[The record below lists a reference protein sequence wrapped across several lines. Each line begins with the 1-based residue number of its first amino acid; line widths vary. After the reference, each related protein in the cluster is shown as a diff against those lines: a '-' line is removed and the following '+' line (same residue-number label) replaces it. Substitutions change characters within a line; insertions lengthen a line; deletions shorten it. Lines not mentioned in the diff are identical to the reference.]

1 MPGNIKGIIVEIG
14 GDTSKLQKALNKVN
28 SQSNSLSKE
37 LKGIN
42 SLLKLDPKNVEL
54 LSQKQEILNQSIDTT
69 QDKLQQ
75 LQKIKEEADKKM
87 ASGGK
92 ISEENYRNLQR
103 EIISTQNKLNGLT
116 DELKQFN
123 AENTQLS
130 KASKKIEEYGNKI
143 SKVSDKVNDLGN
155 KASVVSGAVV
165 AGGVALVNSAM
176 SVEDAVAKYVSSTNT
191 AANETERYKTILENI
206 NKANYGD
213 GYEDIANSMAAVKM
227 QLKDIND
234 ADLESIT
241 EKAIALRDL
250 FGYDVSESIRAV
262 KALMDNFS
270 VTADESFN
278 LIAEG
283 KKQGL
288 DFSNELLD
296 NVNEY
301 SVQFK
306 KLGLSAEDM
315 FNIFKV
321 GSENGAFNLDKIGD
335 AVKEFSIRAIDGS
348 NTTSDGF
355 KRIGLNADEMA
366 KKFANGGET
375 AKQAFIEVVNRL
387 GKMDDKVSQSVAGV
401 DLFGTMWEDLG
412 PTVISSFSKM
422 DAGISKS
429 SNSMQESI
437 DELYD
442 TTKKKA
448 ETQLKRLQS
457 LGADFGEEMLP
468 VLEKIIDK
476 AEDFIDCLEDMSD
489 EEKENV
495 AKIALLVAGFG
506 PLTKV
511 VGTAGSAIGTIT
523 KGLGKFKEAMNVV
536 DTGVKSTSSGINILS
551 NIITAFKSPVGLATT
566 ALTALAAATVYVIQK
581 GKELDPEVKKA
592 TDNINKMTE
601 AYNESNDAAQQQIS
615 AGIAQ
620 MDYIQRLR
628 EELNQLVDANGKV
641 KDGYKERVDFILGE
655 LNEALGT
662 EYTQTDG
669 VIQKYKELSDNIDLL
684 IQKKKAEVILDANK
698 DNYVNALTERTKAQS
713 EYSENLNK
721 QIELEND
728 LVDLKDKL
736 TKKTEEM
743 NEAEKKGQTGAY
755 SAYETAKSQA
765 QFYETQIQQK
775 QKDLDAQKQNVQS
788 SYELY
793 KKYTE
798 LIGADDKLQTAL
810 LTNNTETIKLALQ
823 ERTNN
828 MIQQAM
834 TGNETLAQQ
843 IEKEGLLYQSD
854 LTLKQDYVSKNQL
867 ENAKLVED
875 DITAGQQRLAN
886 LSNQLVEET
895 NKITELSPAQV
906 EAWKSLAN
914 ASYLEYSNGIS
925 KLSPDMQT
933 KIQEAT
939 GVLIASRPE
948 FAQRAGEVGTE
959 VANNF
964 DKNAE
969 AKEKALNTLQ
979 GFYEGLNDDEKKE
992 LLKTTVGDR
1001 ADEVAKEF
1009 ESGDYQTSGEN
1020 VLKGLYNGLNNG
1032 KLGQSL
1038 ITKAA
1043 SIARSVAEQFNIQWD
1058 EHSPS
1063 KLMKKKA
1070 EYLLQPIGTVF
1081 EKEEGKLKNISKS
1094 VARSVIEGFDRGGF
1108 DKLLNVNTN
1117 QKMQSANI
1125 PSNTTNN
1132 NITYVAN
1139 IYAQTVNEQN
1149 LKTIFDYMNRRFG
1162 NIYS

>member
-28 SQSNSLSKE
+28 SQSSSLSKE

-155 KASVVSGAVV
+155 KASVASGAVI
-165 AGGVALVNSAM
+165 AGGVALANSAM

-191 AANETERYKTILENI
+191 ATNETEKYKTVLENI

-234 ADLESIT
+234 ADLENIT

-250 FGYDVSESIRAV
+250 FGYDVSESIRSV
-262 KALMDNFS
+262 KALMDNFNI
-270 VTADESFN
+270 TADESFN

-296 NVNEY
+296 NINEY

-306 KLGLSAEDM
+306 KLGLSVEDM

-348 NTTSDGF
+348 NTTVDGF

-366 KKFANGGET
+366 KKFANGGDV

-387 GKMDDKVSQSVAGV
+387 GSMDDKVSQSIAGV

-429 SNSMQESI
+429 SNSMQDSI

-489 EEKENV
+489 EEKENI

-511 VGTAGSAIGTIT
+511 VGTAGSAIGTFSQAVGVATGKINSNST
-523 KGLGKFKEAMNVV
+523 SVNNLAGVLKGLTSPLGIGIGLFAALSIGAQTYV
-536 DTGVKSTSSGINILS
+536 DKLLEIE
-551 NIITAFKSPVGLATT
+551 PGLQK
-566 ALTALAAATVYVIQK
+566 VIDK
-581 GKELDPEVKKA
+581 NSEFSISLNDSYA
-592 TDNINKMTE
+592 SINKDAE
-601 AYNESNDAAQQQIS
+601 AKLSEIQNAQKLS
-615 AGIAQ
+615 A
-620 MDYIQRLR
+620 
-628 EELNQLVDANGKV
+628 ELKNLVDANGEV
-641 KDGYKERVDFILGE
+641 KKGYEGRVNYILGK
-655 LNEALGT
+655 LNNAAGT
-662 EYTQTDG
+662 EYKIVDG
-669 VIQKYKELSDNIDLL
+669 QIEKYKELADTIDTVLVK
-684 IQKKKAEVILDANK
+684 QEFQVHMAAN
-698 DNYVNALTERTKAQS
+698 EQ
-713 EYSENLNK
+713 
-721 QIELEND
+721 
-728 LVDLKDKL
+728 
-736 TKKTEEM
+736 
-743 NEAEKKGQTGAY
+743 
-755 SAYETAKSQA
+755 
-765 QFYETQIQQK
+765 
-775 QKDLDAQKQNVQS
+775 
-788 SYELY
+788 
-793 KKYTE
+793 KYTE
-798 LIGADDKLQTAL
+798 AINNEQEALKNYTAAMDETKKKREEYNDALENGNWLEQYNALENLTAAEKAETEAQVTYGSILNTVSDYYEQKEILQSNDINKMQEYLDKQNDLQ
-810 LTNNTETIKLALQ
+810 
-823 ERTNN
+823 
-828 MIQQAM
+828 
-834 TGNETLAQQ
+834 AQQ
-843 IEKEGLLYQSD
+843 TINTGASLSEQINQAGNYYTKLGELARSYNDIDATIQAERVTQRQASYEQELIN
-854 LTLKQDYVSKNQL
+854 LANQL
-867 ENAKLVED
+867 
-875 DITAGQQRLAN
+875 AN
-886 LSNQLVEET
+886 QTQKVEELT
-895 NKITELSPAQV
+895 PEQI
-906 EAWKSLAN
+906 EAWKSLSDQ
-914 ASYLEYSNGIS
+914 SYLAYQTAINQLGPE
-925 KLSPDMQT
+925 MQA
-933 KIQEAT
+933 KIADAT
-939 GVLIASRPE
+939 GVIASNTPE
-948 FAQRAGEVGTE
+948 FAAQAGRMGDE
-959 VANNF
+959 VAAKFNE
-964 DKNAE
+964 DAT
-969 AKEKALNTLQ
+969 AKENALKTLQ
-979 GFYEGLNDDEKKE
+979 GFYEGLNDEEKKE
-992 LLKTTVGDR
+992 LLKSTVGER

-1009 ESGDYQTSGEN
+1009 ESGDYQKSGEN
-1020 VLKGLYNGLNNG
+1020 VLEGLYKGLSNGTIG
-1032 KLGQSL
+1032 EKLLS
-1038 ITKAA
+1038 KAA
-1043 SIARSVAEQFNIQWD
+1043 SIAKNIAGQFNIEWD
-1058 EHSPS
+1058 IHSPS
-1063 KLMKKKA
+1063 RLMKKKA

-1094 VARSVIEGFDRGGF
+1094 VAKSVIEGFDKGGF
-1108 DKLLNVNTN
+1108 DKLLNINTSP
-1117 QKMQSANI
+1117 KMQNTNI

-1149 LKTIFDYMNRRFG
+1149 LKTFFEYMNRRFG
-1162 NIYS
+1162 NMY

>member
-1 MPGNIKGIIVEIG
+1 
-14 GDTSKLQKALNKVN
+14 
-28 SQSNSLSKE
+28 
-37 LKGIN
+37 
-42 SLLKLDPKNVEL
+42 
-54 LSQKQEILNQSIDTT
+54 
-69 QDKLQQ
+69 
-75 LQKIKEEADKKM
+75 M

-155 KASVVSGAVV
+155 KASVASGAVV
-165 AGGVALVNSAM
+165 AGGVALANSAM

-191 AANETERYKTILENI
+191 ATNETEKYKTVLENI

-234 ADLESIT
+234 ADLENIT

-262 KALMDNFS
+262 KALMDNFNI
-270 VTADESFN
+270 TADESFN

-412 PTVISSFSKM
+412 PAVISSFSKM

-506 PLTKV
+506 PLTKA
-511 VGTAGSAIGTIT
+511 VGTAGSAIGTFSQAVGVATGKINSNST
-523 KGLGKFKEAMNVV
+523 SVNNLAGVLKGLASPLGIGIGLFAALSIGAQTYVGKLLE
-536 DTGVKSTSSGINILS
+536 IE
-551 NIITAFKSPVGLATT
+551 PGLQK
-566 ALTALAAATVYVIQK
+566 VIDK
-581 GKELDPEVKKA
+581 NSEFSISLNDSYA
-592 TDNINKMTE
+592 SINKDAE
-601 AYNESNDAAQQQIS
+601 AKLSEIQNAQKLS
-615 AGIAQ
+615 A
-620 MDYIQRLR
+620 
-628 EELNQLVDANGKV
+628 ELKNLVDANGKV
-641 KDGYKERVDFILGE
+641 KKGYEGRVNYILGE
-655 LNEALGT
+655 LNNAAGT
-662 EYTQTDG
+662 EYKIIDG
-669 VIQKYKELSDNIDLL
+669 
-684 IQKKKAEVILDANK
+684 
-698 DNYVNALTERTKAQS
+698 
-713 EYSENLNK
+713 
-721 QIELEND
+721 QIEKYEELAD
-728 LVDLKDKL
+728 TIDTVLVKQEFQVHM
-736 TKKTEEM
+736 TA
-743 NEAEKKGQTGAY
+743 NEQ
-755 SAYETAKSQA
+755 
-765 QFYETQIQQK
+765 
-775 QKDLDAQKQNVQS
+775 
-788 SYELY
+788 
-793 KKYTE
+793 KYTE
-798 LIGADDKLQTAL
+798 AINNEKEALKNYTDALDETKKKREEYNDALENGNGFEQYNALENLKAAEKAETEAQVTYGAILNTVSDYYEQKEILQSNDINKMQEYLDKQNDLQ
-810 LTNNTETIKLALQ
+810 
-823 ERTNN
+823 
-828 MIQQAM
+828 
-834 TGNETLAQQ
+834 AQQ
-843 IEKEGLLYQSD
+843 TINTGASLSEQINQAGNYYTKLGELARSYNDIDATIQAERVTQRQASYEQELINLG
-854 LTLKQDYVSKNQL
+854 NQL
-867 ENAKLVED
+867 
-875 DITAGQQRLAN
+875 AN
-886 LSNQLVEET
+886 ET
-895 NKITELSPAQV
+895 NKVEELTPEQV
-906 EAWKSLAN
+906 EAWKNLAN
-914 ASYLEYSNGIS
+914 QSYLTYQTAINQLGPE
-925 KLSPDMQT
+925 MQA
-933 KIQEAT
+933 KIAEAT
-939 GVLIASRPE
+939 GVIAANTPE
-948 FAQRAGEVGTE
+948 FAAQAGKMGDE
-959 VANNF
+959 VATKFNK
-964 DKNAE
+964 DAK
-969 AKEKALNTLQ
+969 AKENALKTLQ
-979 GFYEGLNDDEKKE
+979 GFYEGLNDNEKKE
-992 LLKTTVGDR
+992 LLKATVEER

-1009 ESGDYQTSGEN
+1009 ESGDYQKSGEN
-1020 VLKGLYNGLNNG
+1020 VLKGLYNGLSNG
-1032 KLGQSL
+1032 SLGQSL
-1038 ITKAA
+1038 IAKAA
-1043 SIARSVAEQFNIQWD
+1043 SIAKNVANQFNIQWD

-1063 KLMKKKA
+1063 RLMKKKA

-1081 EKEEGKLKNISKS
+1081 EREEGKLKNISKS

-1108 DKLLNVNTN
+1108 DKLLNINTSP
-1117 QKMQSANI
+1117 KMQNTNI

-1149 LKTIFDYMNRRFG
+1149 LKTFFDYMNRRFG
-1162 NIYS
+1162 NMY

>member
-75 LQKIKEEADKKM
+75 LKKIKEEADKKM

-155 KASVVSGAVV
+155 KASVASGAVV
-165 AGGVALVNSAM
+165 AGGIALANSAM

-191 AANETERYKTILENI
+191 ATNETEKYKTVLENI

-234 ADLESIT
+234 ADLENIT

-262 KALMDNFS
+262 KALMDNFNI
-270 VTADESFN
+270 TADESFN

-684 IQKKKAEVILDANK
+684 IQP
-698 DNYVNALTERTKAQS
+698 
-713 EYSENLNK
+713 
-721 QIELEND
+721 
-728 LVDLKDKL
+728 
-736 TKKTEEM
+736 
-743 NEAEKKGQTGAY
+743 
-755 SAYETAKSQA
+755 
-765 QFYETQIQQK
+765 
-775 QKDLDAQKQNVQS
+775 
-788 SYELY
+788 
-793 KKYTE
+793 
-798 LIGADDKLQTAL
+798 
-810 LTNNTETIKLALQ
+810 
-823 ERTNN
+823 
-828 MIQQAM
+828 
-834 TGNETLAQQ
+834 
-843 IEKEGLLYQSD
+843 
-854 LTLKQDYVSKNQL
+854 
-867 ENAKLVED
+867 ED
-875 DITAGQQRLAN
+875 
-886 LSNQLVEET
+886 
-895 NKITELSPAQV
+895 
-906 EAWKSLAN
+906 
-914 ASYLEYSNGIS
+914 
-925 KLSPDMQT
+925 
-933 KIQEAT
+933 
-939 GVLIASRPE
+939 
-948 FAQRAGEVGTE
+948 
-959 VANNF
+959 
-964 DKNAE
+964 
-969 AKEKALNTLQ
+969 
-979 GFYEGLNDDEKKE
+979 
-992 LLKTTVGDR
+992 
-1001 ADEVAKEF
+1001 
-1009 ESGDYQTSGEN
+1009 
-1020 VLKGLYNGLNNG
+1020 
-1032 KLGQSL
+1032 
-1038 ITKAA
+1038 
-1043 SIARSVAEQFNIQWD
+1043 
-1058 EHSPS
+1058 
-1063 KLMKKKA
+1063 
-1070 EYLLQPIGTVF
+1070 
-1081 EKEEGKLKNISKS
+1081 
-1094 VARSVIEGFDRGGF
+1094 
-1108 DKLLNVNTN
+1108 
-1117 QKMQSANI
+1117 
-1125 PSNTTNN
+1125 
-1132 NITYVAN
+1132 
-1139 IYAQTVNEQN
+1139 
-1149 LKTIFDYMNRRFG
+1149 RF
-1162 NIYS
+1162 

>member
-75 LQKIKEEADKKM
+75 LKKIKEEADKKM

-155 KASVVSGAVV
+155 KASVASGAVV
-165 AGGVALVNSAM
+165 AGGVALANSAM

-191 AANETERYKTILENI
+191 ATNETEKYKTVLENI

-234 ADLESIT
+234 ADLENIT

-262 KALMDNFS
+262 KALMDNFNI
-270 VTADESFN
+270 TADESFN

-348 NTTSDGF
+348 NTTVDGF

-366 KKFANGGET
+366 KKFANGGDV

-387 GKMDDKVSQSVAGV
+387 GSMDDKVSQSIAGV

-429 SNSMQESI
+429 SNSMQDSI

-468 VLEKIIDK
+468 VFEKIIDK

-506 PLTKV
+506 PLTKA
-511 VGTAGSAIGTIT
+511 VGTAGSAIGTFSQAVGVATGKINSNST
-523 KGLGKFKEAMNVV
+523 SVNNLAGVLKGLASPLGIGIGLFAALSIGAQTYV
-536 DTGVKSTSSGINILS
+536 DKLLEIE
-551 NIITAFKSPVGLATT
+551 PGLQK
-566 ALTALAAATVYVIQK
+566 VIDK
-581 GKELDPEVKKA
+581 NSEFSISLNDSYA
-592 TDNINKMTE
+592 SINKDAE
-601 AYNESNDAAQQQIS
+601 AKLSEIQNAQKLS
-615 AGIAQ
+615 A
-620 MDYIQRLR
+620 
-628 EELNQLVDANGKV
+628 ELKNLVDANGKV
-641 KDGYKERVDFILGE
+641 KKGYEGRVNYILGE
-655 LNEALGT
+655 LNNAAGT
-662 EYTQTDG
+662 EYKIIDG
-669 VIQKYKELSDNIDLL
+669 
-684 IQKKKAEVILDANK
+684 
-698 DNYVNALTERTKAQS
+698 
-713 EYSENLNK
+713 
-721 QIELEND
+721 QIEKYEELAD
-728 LVDLKDKL
+728 TIDTVLVKQ
-736 TKKTEEM
+736 EFQVHM
-743 NEAEKKGQTGAY
+743 AANEQ
-755 SAYETAKSQA
+755 
-765 QFYETQIQQK
+765 
-775 QKDLDAQKQNVQS
+775 
-788 SYELY
+788 
-793 KKYTE
+793 KYTE
-798 LIGADDKLQTAL
+798 AI
-810 LTNNTETIKLALQ
+810 NN
-823 ERTNN
+823 
-828 MIQQAM
+828 
-834 TGNETLAQQ
+834 
-843 IEKEGLLYQSD
+843 EKEALKNYTDALDETKKKREEYNDALENGNGFEQYNALENLKAAEKAETEAQVTYGAILNTVSDYYEQKEILQSNDINKMQEYLDKQND
-854 LTLKQDYVSKNQL
+854 LQVQQTINTSASLSEQINQAGNYYTKLGELARSYNDIDATIQAERVTQRQASYEQELINLGNQL
-867 ENAKLVED
+867 AKQTQEV
-875 DITAGQQRLAN
+875 
-886 LSNQLVEET
+886 
-895 NKITELSPAQV
+895 KELTPEQI
-906 EAWKSLAN
+906 EAWKSLSN
-914 ASYLEYSNGIS
+914 QSYLAY
-925 KLSPDMQT
+925 QT
-933 KIQEAT
+933 AINQLGPGMKAKIAEAT
-939 GVLIASRPE
+939 GVIASNTPE
-948 FAQRAGEVGTE
+948 FAAQAGKMGDEVVTKFNKD
-959 VANNF
+959 A
-964 DKNAE
+964 K
-969 AKEKALNTLQ
+969 AKENALKTLQ

-992 LLKTTVGDR
+992 LLKATVGER

-1009 ESGDYQTSGEN
+1009 ESGDYQKSGEN
-1020 VLKGLYNGLNNG
+1020 VLKGLYNGLSNG
-1032 KLGQSL
+1032 SLGQSL
-1038 ITKAA
+1038 IAKAA
-1043 SIARSVAEQFNIQWD
+1043 SIAKNVANQFNIQWD

-1063 KLMKKKA
+1063 RLMKKKA

-1081 EKEEGKLKNISKS
+1081 EREEGKLKNISKS
-1094 VARSVIEGFDRGGF
+1094 VARSVIEGFGRGGF
-1108 DKLLNVNTN
+1108 DKLLNINTSP
-1117 QKMQSANI
+1117 KMQNMNI

-1149 LKTIFDYMNRRFG
+1149 LKTFFDYMNRRFG
-1162 NIYS
+1162 NMY

>member
-28 SQSNSLSKE
+28 SQSSSLSKE

-155 KASVVSGAVV
+155 KASIVSGAVV
-165 AGGVALVNSAM
+165 AGGATLVNSAM
-176 SVEDAVAKYVSSTNT
+176 SVEDAVAKYVSTTNT
-191 AANETERYKTILENI
+191 ATNETEKYKTVLENI

-234 ADLESIT
+234 ADLENIT
-241 EKAIALRDL
+241 EKAITLRDL

-262 KALMDNFS
+262 KALMDNFNI
-270 VTADESFN
+270 TADESFN

-335 AVKEFSIRAIDGS
+335 AVKEFSIRTIDGS
-348 NTTSDGF
+348 NTTIDGF

-366 KKFANGGET
+366 KKFANGGDV

-387 GKMDDKVSQSVAGV
+387 GSMDDKVSQSIAGV

-429 SNSMQESI
+429 SNSMQDSI

-476 AEDFIDCLEDMSD
+476 AEDFIDCLENMSD

-511 VGTAGSAIGTIT
+511 VGSSTSAIKGLASILKLFGGTASATAGIIGIGTAAMYAYHLEQTKVTREANSLRMEIEKQSKSFEDLKTQQEAQLESEFAHINTTQSLWNELKKIT
-523 KGLGKFKEAMNVV
+523 DE
-536 DTGVKSTSSGINILS
+536 
-551 NIITAFKSPVGLATT
+551 
-566 ALTALAAATVYVIQK
+566 
-581 GKELDPEVKKA
+581 
-592 TDNINKMTE
+592 
-601 AYNESNDAAQQQIS
+601 
-615 AGIAQ
+615 
-620 MDYIQRLR
+620 
-628 EELNQLVDANGKV
+628 NGKI
-641 KDGYKERVDFILGE
+641 KSGYEERAKVITSTLS
-655 LNEALGT
+655 EALGK
-662 EYTQTDG
+662 EIDINDN
-669 VIQKYKELSDNIDLL
+669 VIQSYKDLQTEIDET
-684 IQKKKAEVILDANK
+684 IRKKKAQAII
-698 DNYVNALTERTKAQS
+698 NAEQEAYDKAIAERTNA
-713 EYSENLNK
+713 EK
-721 QIELEND
+721 QLMELEKKIEDNRNEYAFADYGRRIQLDMD
-728 LVDLKDKL
+728 LQSL
-736 TKKTEEM
+736 TKTYQE
-743 NEAEKKGQTGAY
+743 
-755 SAYETAKSQA
+755 
-765 QFYETQIQQK
+765 
-775 QKDLDAQKQNVQS
+775 QKDLVSDYNATIAD
-788 SYELY
+788 YEYDFALM
-793 KKYTE
+793 TQGSAESLEE
-798 LIGADDKLQTAL
+798 LMQRNAVTLQTDTSNL
-810 LTNNTETIKLALQ
+810 ETETIKQIGVL
-823 ERTNN
+823 TNRLTTYKDLKN
-828 MIQQAM
+828 KELEA
-834 TGNETLAQQ
+834 GNEVNAKAYQQQMNADQEQLQLVVNSLKGQITKVEDLTPELVKAYGDIAGYSTDEFNKAISGLPEDVQKVLNELVWTTSSNTTLA
-843 IEKEGLLYQSD
+843 G
-854 LTLKQDYVSKNQL
+854 
-867 ENAKLVED
+867 
-875 DITAGQQRLAN
+875 
-886 LSNQLVEET
+886 
-895 NKITELSPAQV
+895 
-906 EAWKSLAN
+906 AN
-914 ASYLEYSNGIS
+914 ATLGDRAAAAFKEKYNSNEGKIASDDYIEGAKNGIKS
-925 KLSPDMQT
+925 SSGGFWNLLFNIGSRGNSQFRKGLGDGSPS
-933 KIQEAT
+933 
-939 GVLIASRPE
+939 VLA
-948 FAQRAGEVGTE
+948 
-959 VANNF
+959 
-964 DKNAE
+964 
-969 AKEKALNTLQ
+969 EKALTDYFAGAEIGADKSGKQILDTLNKY
-979 GFYEGLNDDEKKE
+979 GKEANNEFNKGLNKKTSE
-992 LLKTTVGDR
+992 NELFGSLSNSLLKGINEGNFD
-1001 ADEVAKEF
+1001 
-1009 ESGDYQTSGEN
+1009 S
-1020 VLKGLYNGLNNG
+1020 VLKLN
-1032 KLGQSL
+1032 
-1038 ITKAA
+1038 
-1043 SIARSVAEQFNIQWD
+1043 RNIIMQ
-1058 EHSPS
+1058 
-1063 KLMKKKA
+1063 
-1070 EYLLQPIGTVF
+1070 GTNIP
-1081 EKEEGKLKNISKS
+1081 KNNINNN
-1094 VARSVIEGFDRGGF
+1094 VY
-1108 DKLLNVNTN
+1108 NVNIYTQTLDEN
-1117 QKMQSANI
+1117 KLEQCFK
-1125 PSNTTNN
+1125 
-1132 NITYVAN
+1132 YV
-1139 IYAQTVNEQN
+1139 
-1149 LKTIFDYMNRRFG
+1149 NRKFG

>member
-42 SLLKLDPKNVEL
+42 SLLKLNPKNVEL

-75 LQKIKEEADKKM
+75 LKKIKEEADKKM

-155 KASVVSGAVV
+155 KASVASGAVV
-165 AGGVALVNSAM
+165 AGGVALANSAM

-191 AANETERYKTILENI
+191 ATNETEKYKTVLENI

-213 GYEDIANSMAAVKM
+213 GYEDIANSMAVVKM

-234 ADLESIT
+234 ADLENIT

-262 KALMDNFS
+262 KALMDNFNI
-270 VTADESFN
+270 TADESFN

-348 NTTSDGF
+348 NTTVDGF

-366 KKFANGGET
+366 KKFANGGDV

-387 GKMDDKVSQSVAGV
+387 GSMDDKVSQSIAGV

-429 SNSMQESI
+429 SNSMQDSI

-489 EEKENV
+489 EEKENI

-511 VGTAGSAIGTIT
+511 VGTAGSAIGTFSQAVGVATGKINSNST
-523 KGLGKFKEAMNVV
+523 SVNNLAGVLKGLTSPLGIGIGLFAALSIGAQTYV
-536 DTGVKSTSSGINILS
+536 DKLLEIE
-551 NIITAFKSPVGLATT
+551 PGLQK
-566 ALTALAAATVYVIQK
+566 VIDK
-581 GKELDPEVKKA
+581 NSEFSISLNESYA
-592 TDNINKMTE
+592 SINKDAE
-601 AYNESNDAAQQQIS
+601 AKLSEIQNAQKLS
-615 AGIAQ
+615 A
-620 MDYIQRLR
+620 
-628 EELNQLVDANGKV
+628 ELKNLVDANGEV
-641 KDGYKERVDFILGE
+641 KKGYEGRVNYILGE
-655 LNEALGT
+655 LNNAAGT
-662 EYTQTDG
+662 EYKIVDG
-669 VIQKYKELSDNIDLL
+669 QIEKYKELADTIDTVLVK
-684 IQKKKAEVILDANK
+684 QEFQVHMAAN
-698 DNYVNALTERTKAQS
+698 EQ
-713 EYSENLNK
+713 
-721 QIELEND
+721 
-728 LVDLKDKL
+728 
-736 TKKTEEM
+736 
-743 NEAEKKGQTGAY
+743 
-755 SAYETAKSQA
+755 
-765 QFYETQIQQK
+765 
-775 QKDLDAQKQNVQS
+775 
-788 SYELY
+788 
-793 KKYTE
+793 KYTE
-798 LIGADDKLQTAL
+798 AINNEQEALKNYTAAMDETKKKREEYNDALENGNWLEQYNALENLTAAEKAETEAQVTYGSILNTVSDYYEQKEILQSNDINKMQEYLDKQNDLQ
-810 LTNNTETIKLALQ
+810 
-823 ERTNN
+823 
-828 MIQQAM
+828 
-834 TGNETLAQQ
+834 AQQ
-843 IEKEGLLYQSD
+843 TINTSASLSEQINQAGNYYTKLGELARSYNDIDATIQAERVTQRQASYEQELINLG
-854 LTLKQDYVSKNQL
+854 NQL
-867 ENAKLVED
+867 
-875 DITAGQQRLAN
+875 AN
-886 LSNQLVEET
+886 QTQKV
-895 NKITELSPAQV
+895 KELTPEQI
-906 EAWKSLAN
+906 EAWKSLSDQ
-914 ASYLEYSNGIS
+914 SYLAYQTAINQLGPE
-925 KLSPDMQT
+925 MQA
-933 KIQEAT
+933 KIAEAT
-939 GVLIASRPE
+939 GVIASNTPE
-948 FAQRAGEVGTE
+948 FAAQAGRMGDE
-959 VANNF
+959 VAAKFNE
-964 DKNAE
+964 DAT
-969 AKEKALNTLQ
+969 AKENALKTLQ
-979 GFYEGLNDDEKKE
+979 GFYEGLSDEEKKE
-992 LLKTTVGDR
+992 LLKTTVGER

-1032 KLGQSL
+1032 KLGQNL
-1038 ITKAA
+1038 ISKAA

-1070 EYLLQPIGTVF
+1070 EYFLQPIGTVF
-1081 EKEEGKLKNISKS
+1081 EKQEGKLKNISKS

-1108 DKLLNVNTN
+1108 DKLLNINTN

-1162 NIYS
+1162 NMYS

>member
-155 KASVVSGAVV
+155 KASVASGAVV
-165 AGGVALVNSAM
+165 AGGVALANSAM

-191 AANETERYKTILENI
+191 ATNETEKYKTVLENI

-234 ADLESIT
+234 ADLENIT

-262 KALMDNFS
+262 KALMDNFNI
-270 VTADESFN
+270 TADESFN

-296 NVNEY
+296 NINEY

-348 NTTSDGF
+348 NTTVDGF

-366 KKFANGGET
+366 KKFANGGDV

-387 GKMDDKVSQSVAGV
+387 GSMDDKVSQSIAGV

-429 SNSMQESI
+429 SNSMQDSI

-489 EEKENV
+489 EEKENI

-511 VGTAGSAIGTIT
+511 VGSSTSAIKGLASILKLFGGTASATAGIIGIGTAAMYAYHLEQTKVTREANSLRMEIEKQSKSFEDLKTQQEAQLESEFAHINTTQSLWNELKKIT
-523 KGLGKFKEAMNVV
+523 DE
-536 DTGVKSTSSGINILS
+536 
-551 NIITAFKSPVGLATT
+551 
-566 ALTALAAATVYVIQK
+566 
-581 GKELDPEVKKA
+581 
-592 TDNINKMTE
+592 
-601 AYNESNDAAQQQIS
+601 
-615 AGIAQ
+615 
-620 MDYIQRLR
+620 
-628 EELNQLVDANGKV
+628 NGKI
-641 KDGYKERVDFILGE
+641 KSGYEERAKVITSTLS
-655 LNEALGT
+655 EALGK
-662 EYTQTDG
+662 EIDINDN
-669 VIQKYKELSDNIDLL
+669 VIQSYKDLQTEIDET
-684 IQKKKAEVILDANK
+684 IRKKKAQAII
-698 DNYVNALTERTKAQS
+698 NAEQEAYDKAIAERTNA
-713 EYSENLNK
+713 EK
-721 QIELEND
+721 QLMELEKKIEDNRNEYAFADYGRRIQLDMD
-728 LVDLKDKL
+728 LQSL
-736 TKKTEEM
+736 TKTYQE
-743 NEAEKKGQTGAY
+743 
-755 SAYETAKSQA
+755 
-765 QFYETQIQQK
+765 
-775 QKDLDAQKQNVQS
+775 QKDLVSDYNATIAD
-788 SYELY
+788 YEYDFALM
-793 KKYTE
+793 TQGSAESLEE
-798 LIGADDKLQTAL
+798 LMQRNAVTLQTDTSNL
-810 LTNNTETIKLALQ
+810 ETETIKQIGVL
-823 ERTNN
+823 TNRLTTYKDLKN
-828 MIQQAM
+828 KELEA
-834 TGNETLAQQ
+834 GNEVNAKAYQQQMNADQEQLQLVVNSLKGQITKVEDLTPELVKAYGDIAGYSTDEFNKAISGLPEDVQKVLNELVWTTSSNTTLA
-843 IEKEGLLYQSD
+843 G
-854 LTLKQDYVSKNQL
+854 
-867 ENAKLVED
+867 
-875 DITAGQQRLAN
+875 
-886 LSNQLVEET
+886 
-895 NKITELSPAQV
+895 
-906 EAWKSLAN
+906 AN
-914 ASYLEYSNGIS
+914 ATLGDRAAAALKEKYNSNEGKIASDDYIEGAKNGIKS
-925 KLSPDMQT
+925 SSGGFWNLLFNIGSRGNSQFRKGLGDGSPS
-933 KIQEAT
+933 
-939 GVLIASRPE
+939 VLA
-948 FAQRAGEVGTE
+948 
-959 VANNF
+959 
-964 DKNAE
+964 
-969 AKEKALNTLQ
+969 EKALTDYFAGAEIGADKSGKQILDTLNKY
-979 GFYEGLNDDEKKE
+979 GKEANNEFNKGLNKKTSE
-992 LLKTTVGDR
+992 NELFGSLSNSLLKGINEGNFD
-1001 ADEVAKEF
+1001 
-1009 ESGDYQTSGEN
+1009 S
-1020 VLKGLYNGLNNG
+1020 VLKLN
-1032 KLGQSL
+1032 
-1038 ITKAA
+1038 
-1043 SIARSVAEQFNIQWD
+1043 RNIIMQ
-1058 EHSPS
+1058 
-1063 KLMKKKA
+1063 
-1070 EYLLQPIGTVF
+1070 GTNIP
-1081 EKEEGKLKNISKS
+1081 KNNINNN
-1094 VARSVIEGFDRGGF
+1094 VY
-1108 DKLLNVNTN
+1108 NVNIYTQTLDEN
-1117 QKMQSANI
+1117 KLEQCFK
-1125 PSNTTNN
+1125 
-1132 NITYVAN
+1132 YV
-1139 IYAQTVNEQN
+1139 
-1149 LKTIFDYMNRRFG
+1149 NRKFG